1 MKKVFIGLILIAL
14 LMSFAGCR
22 NGQTSITPS
31 SPISQKQTKIVHIDS
46 DPQGATVFI
55 DNNPPI
61 KTPADV
67 ELTLGAHC
75 ITFRKEGYENFT
87 LEDGEVK
94 EDTTIISVTLKPLPA
109 AEEIVEFGAMGPIV
123 FDSVPHFACC
133 SAAAIAYSNI
143 FYGGTYTVSGA
154 TVLDSF
160 DIVFP
165 SGKTVHFGTE
175 KVSNKVRKFSKVV
188 TFDELGNYEIIS
200 NGEHEYSFG
209 VRYKPTLLTP
219 KTEDIF
225 PGFGGENTIAVP
237 VGHEVEAKVLI
248 TDAKGNK
255 ICNKDLGIYGL
266 KTDDKGIVT
275 FKIKVKRPEH
285 YPCFCEVYVNGQE
298 AEVRIYADLLVR
310 GYDYAKFTRD
320 GKLLESTTKNAD
332 VTIQPS
338 LMPWFKDEAKVVT
351 EGSHVYMPYG
361 SFGLKV
367 REIYLCAGRGGNII
381 SPHPKDNSVIYTNA
395 FVSKD
400 NGKTFE
406 KLGSILE
413 AFCVDPKN
421 PAVVFGWSR
430 NSPDLLKS
438 TDYGLHFEKIS
449 NIKINLMNNFVE
461 QVVMDPSDPKRVY
474 LGTWKGLYVSNDSA
488 STFSL
493 LNSDCG
499 IVKSIAVNPKNSNI
513 IIISSERGI
522 LKSEDGGKTWN
533 TVKSLAMNENMI
545 NCIVLDP
552 VNPNII
558 YAGSYYE
565 LSVSKDSG
573 KTWEKIEEFLID
585 NNGSIAVNPLKHNI
599 VYVVSFRDSI
609 YKSEDYGKSF
619 KKVDFPVGEET
630 SLAFDNKGNLF
641 LIDSGVIYV
650 LSKSGEFIPLDG
662 DRFLIGGPDWKIID
676 GEFFIDVSGIRGEIV
691 GSKVGENYIEIYEAC
706 DMVP

>member
-1 MKKVFIGLILIAL
+1 MKKKVLVVLIVAVVFFSGCSLNKNN
-14 LMSFAGCR
+14 AG
-22 NGQTSITPS
+22 NTSETL
-31 SPISQKQTKIVHIDS
+31 KTKIVRIES
-46 DPQGATVFI
+46 NPGGAIVFI
-55 DNNPPI
+55 DNDTPI

-94 EDTTIISVTLKPLPA
+94 EDTTIISATLKPLPA

-143 FYGGTYTVSGA
+143 FYGGIYTVSGA

-266 KTDDKGIVT
+266 KTDDKGIVI

-461 QVVMDPSDPKRVY
+461 QVVMDPSDPNKIY
-474 LGTWKGLYVSNDSA
+474 LATAKGLYVSQDGGSH
-488 STFSL
+488 FEL
-493 LNSDCG
+493 LGENPLL
-499 IVKSIAVNPKNSNI
+499 VYAVTVSPQNPRI
-513 IIISSERGI
+513 IIVSSGRGI
-522 LKSEDGGKTWN
+522 LRSEDGGKTWSV
-533 TVKSLAMNENMI
+533 VKENR
-545 NCIVLDP
+545 NYDSVKNIVFDP
-552 VNPNII
+552 SNSDVI
-558 YAGSYYE
+558 YAGSQQE
-565 LSVSKDSG
+565 GLIVSDDCG
-573 KTWEKIEEFLID
+573 KSWKSLKEF
-585 NNGSIAVNPLKHNI
+585 NNEVVAIAINPLKHN
-599 VYVVSFRDSI
+599 VMYVAVFRDGI

-619 KKVDFPVGEET
+619 RKLDFPVGEET

-650 LSKSGEFIPLDG
+650 LSKSGKFVPLDG

-691 GSKVGENYIEIYEAC
+691 GSKVGENYIEFYEAC

>member
-1 MKKVFIGLILIAL
+1 MLFI
-14 LMSFAGCR
+14 SFSGCR
-22 NGQTSITPS
+22 KEQTSITPS
-31 SPISQKQTKIVHIDS
+31 NSISNGQTKTVKIDS
-46 DPQGATVFI
+46 DPQDATIFI

-75 ITFRKEGYENFT
+75 INFRKEGYENFVMGD
-87 LEDGEVK
+87 EEVK
-94 EDTTIISVTLKPLPA
+94 EDTAIIFATLKPLPS
-109 AEEIVEFGAMGPIV
+109 AEEIVESGAMGPIV

-188 TFDELGNYEIIS
+188 TFDELGTYKINS
-200 NGEHEYSFG
+200 LGQSFE
-209 VRYKPTLLTP
+209 VCYKPTILPPTP
-219 KTEDIF
+219 KIEDIF
-225 PGFGGENTIAVP
+225 SSFGGENTIAVP
-237 VGHEVEAKVLI
+237 VGKEVEAKVLI
-248 TDAKGNK
+248 TDAKGNP
-255 ICNKDLGIYGL
+255 IPDTSLGVYSL
-266 KTDDKGIVT
+266 KTDKDGIVG
-275 FKIKVKRPEH
+275 FKAKVSRTEECA
-285 YPCFCEVYVNGQE
+285 YCYETYVNGQE
-298 AEVRIYADLLVR
+298 AQIIIYADLLIR
-310 GYDYAKFTRD
+310 GYDYAKYSKD
-320 GKLLESTTKNAD
+320 GKLVESTTKNAN

-338 LMPWFKDEAKVVT
+338 MMPWFKDNVKVVL
-351 EGSHVYMPYG
+351 EDKRVYMPYG

-367 REIYLCAGRGGNII
+367 RDMYQGAGVAGNII
-381 SPHPKDNSVIYTNA
+381 LPHPKDNSGIYTNA

-400 NGKTFE
+400 GGKTFE
-406 KLGSILE
+406 KLGSVLD
-413 AFCVDPKN
+413 AFCVNPKN

-461 QVVMDPSDPKRVY
+461 QVVMDPSDPDKIY
-474 LGTWKGLYVSNDSA
+474 LATAKGLYVSQDGGIK
-488 STFSL
+488 FEL
-493 LNSDCG
+493 LGESPLL
-499 IVKSIAVNPKNSNI
+499 VYAVAVSPKNPRVI
-513 IIISSERGI
+513 IASSEKGI
-522 LKSEDGGKTWN
+522 LRSEDGGKTWSV
-533 TVKSLAMNENMI
+533 VKENR
-545 NCIVLDP
+545 NYDRVENIVFDP
-552 VNPNII
+552 SNSDVI
-558 YAGSYYE
+558 YAGSQQE
-565 LSVSKDSG
+565 GLIVSDDCG
-573 KTWEKIEEFLID
+573 KSWKSLQEF
-585 NNGSIAVNPLKHNI
+585 NNEVVAIAINPLKHN
-599 VYVVSFRDSI
+599 VMYVAVFRDGI

-619 KKVDFPVGEET
+619 RKLDFPVGEET
-630 SLAFDNKGNLF
+630 GLAFDNKGNLF

-650 LSKSGEFIPLDG
+650 LSRSGKFVPLDG

>member
-1 MKKVFIGLILIAL
+1 MKKIIIVVILFVFLASLT
-14 LMSFAGCR
+14 GCGVNR
-22 NGQTSITPS
+22 TGTTSS
-31 SPISQKQTKIVHIDS
+31 NPISQVQTKVVHFDS
-46 DPQGATVFI
+46 NPEGATVFI

-94 EDTTIISVTLKPLPA
+94 EDTTTISATLKPLPT
-109 AEEIVEFGAMGPIV
+109 AEEIVEFGAIGPIA

-165 SGKTVHFGTE
+165 SGKKVHFDTE
-175 KVSNKVRKFSKVV
+175 RTLSGVRKFSKVV
-188 TFDELGNYEIIS
+188 AFDELGNYEIIS
-200 NGEHEYSFG
+200 NGEHKYSFG

-298 AEVRIYADLLVR
+298 AEVKIYADLIVR

-367 REIYLCAGRGGNII
+367 REIYRDAGAAGNII

-395 FVSKD
+395 FFSKD

-406 KLGSILE
+406 KLGSVLE

-461 QVVMDPSDPKRVY
+461 QVVMDPSDPNKIY
-474 LGTWKGLYVSNDSA
+474 LATAKGLYVSQDEGSN
-488 STFSL
+488 FEL
-493 LNSDCG
+493 LDETPFY
-499 IVKSIAVNPKNSNI
+499 VLAVNPKNSQ
-513 IIISSERGI
+513 I
-522 LKSEDGGKTWN
+522 LIADSQKGFLRSEDGGKSWSF
-533 TVKSLAMNENMI
+533 VKGSRNDDMMKT
-545 NCIVLDP
+545 IVFDP
-552 VNPNII
+552 SNSDVI
-558 YAGSYYE
+558 YAGSQQE
-565 LSVSKDSG
+565 GLIVSDDCG
-573 KTWEKIEEFLID
+573 KSWKSLQEF
-585 NNGSIAVNPLKHNI
+585 NNEVVAIAINPLKHNVI
-599 VYVVSFRDSI
+599 YVAVFRDGI

-619 KKVDFPVGEET
+619 KKLDFPVGEET
-630 SLAFDNKGNLF
+630 SLAFDKMGNLF

-650 LSKSGEFIPLDG
+650 LSKSGKFIPLDG
-662 DRFLIGGPDWKIID
+662 EKFLIGGPDWKIID